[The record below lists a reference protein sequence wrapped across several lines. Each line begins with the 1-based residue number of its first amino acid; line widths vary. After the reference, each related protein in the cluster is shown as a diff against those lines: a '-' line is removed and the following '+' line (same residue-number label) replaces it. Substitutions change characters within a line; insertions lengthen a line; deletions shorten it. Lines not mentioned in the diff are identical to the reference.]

1 MFLIR
6 KFNSASQDHLFA
18 NLQAQVD
25 EEAEAMYEINE
36 RIFVSHS

>member
-6 KFNSASQDHLFA
+6 KFNSATQDHLFA

-25 EEAEAMYEINE
+25 EEAESM
-36 RIFVSHS
+36 